1 MLNNKISIMKKT
13 FEIFKKSLSDVSLYR
28 EAREAPLKVGIR
40 YYIKAI
46 FLLSLF
52 ATVAFGVFSVPQG
65 VRFMKE
71 EASLLVQ
78 ERYPTDLVVT
88 FKNGEASTNS
98 ASPSFIPGEKKT
110 LKTLFNDDSIENILV
125 IDTGS
130 EYDGSV
136 FDNYHTFALLTKHDL
151 VMRGVEE
158 RVTIQPLRG
167 IPEMTITSA
176 SLINFIEK
184 LNNSLALF
192 VVLSLVIVFA
202 LLFVGYL
209 VYLVP
214 LALFAL
220 IPYFLAWIKNI
231 PLTYRGA
238 YKMSVYAVVPGL
250 ALKTLFSIG
259 GVFLVPAYFSLLIF
273 MLVVFLVMKRM
284 EQ

>member
-1 MLNNKISIMKKT
+1 MLNNKISIMKNT

-28 EAREAPLKVGIR
+28 EASEAPFKVGIR

-52 ATVAFGVFSVPQG
+52 AIVAFGVFSVPQG

-78 ERYPTDLVVT
+78 ERYPADLVVS

-98 ASPSFIPGEKKT
+98 ASPSLIPGEKKT

-125 IDTGS
+125 IDTGR
-130 EYDGSV
+130 EYDRSV

-151 VMRGVEE
+151 VMRGAEE

-167 IPEMTITSA
+167 IPEMTITSE
-176 SLINFIEK
+176 SLVNFIEK

-220 IPYFLAWIKNI
+220 IPFFLAWIKNI

-250 ALKTLFSIG
+250 ALKTLFGVG
-259 GVFLVPAYFSLLIF
+259 GFFLVPAYFSLLIF
-273 MLVVFLVMKRM
+273 MLVVFLVMKKLG
-284 EQ
+284 Q